1 MTSLL
6 MSSPPIS
13 ILHRLFQCR
22 CSNSRDVVASS
33 PSFSRPAARAPRRAC
48 LQARTST
55 VGYWAA
61 FSVGGSHKAVESS
74 RKNIAKVQQSCFGLV
89 QLFFN
94 FWTFSLWFYLKFS
107 NSLDL
112 DWTCEMLQCGAHL
125 LQNALTKRTV
135 EAGNEKMTTPLTAA
149 QVGVQHCPAVATIRG
164 HSLMVTGR
172 FAHESFR

>member
-6 MSSPPIS
+6 LSSPPIS
-13 ILHRLFQCR
+13 ILHRFLQCR
-22 CSNSRDVVASS
+22 YSNSRDVVASS
-33 PSFSRPAARAPRRAC
+33 SSFSRPAATAPRRAC

-55 VGYWAA
+55 FGYWAA
-61 FSVGGSHKAVESS
+61 FSLGGSHKAVESS

-94 FWTFSLWFYLKFS
+94 FCDFFLKFS